1 MRMST
6 LPRHAR
12 TGQLALGW
20 RKPRTGEVGP
30 QPIWP
35 ILGGAEDDQDG
46 TDDGDGDGDGQDD
59 DADGTSDTDAGGDG
73 GDQDG
78 DADPEGADQLG
89 DPGKKALA
97 SMKDK
102 WRGEREKRRA
112 LEAQLAERDKPADG
126 GQPDREALVREAEA
140 KALGKA
146 NARIIRAEVKA
157 AAAGKLADPADAYR
171 FLDLTQIEVDAD
183 GNVDAEEVADA
194 IDDLLK
200 SKPYLAAQ
208 GGSTKP
214 RFQGTADSGA
224 RKGNAR
230 PPQLTEAD
238 VKRLSAAGKHAEIVK
253 AQSEGRLDDY
263 LGQSR

>member
-20 RKPRTGEVGP
+20 RKARTGEAGP

-46 TDDGDGDGDGQDD
+46 TGSDDQDS
-59 DADGTSDTDAGGDG
+59 DADGTSDADADDGGGGVG

-126 GQPDREALVREAEA
+126 DQPDREALVREAEA

-157 AAAGKLADPADAYR
+157 AAAGKLADPADAYK
-171 FLDLTQIEVDAD
+171 FLDLSQIEVDAD

-194 IDDLLK
+194 IDDLIK

-253 AQSEGRLDDY
+253 AQTEGRLDDY

>member
-1 MRMST
+1 MST
-6 LPRHAR
+6 PVPAEPTTDPAAEPLEPAE
-12 TGQLALGW
+12 L
-20 RKPRTGEVGP
+20 
-30 QPIWP
+30 
-35 ILGGAEDDQDG
+35 EDDVDPA
-46 TDDGDGDGDGQDD
+46 DD
-59 DADGTSDTDAGGDG
+59 DK
-73 GDQDG
+73 
-78 DADPEGADQLG
+78 DPEGADSLG
-89 DPGKKALA
+89 DPGKKALDT
-97 SMKDK
+97 MKGRLK
-102 WRGEREKRRA
+102 AEREKRRA

-126 GQPDREALVREAEA
+126 TVPDQETLMRQAETKVLARVNERLV
-140 KALGKA
+140 K
-146 NARIIRAEVKA
+146 AEVKV

-171 FLDLTQIEVDAD
+171 FLDLSQFEVDDD

-230 PPQLTEAD
+230 PTQLTEAD

-253 AQSEGRLDDY
+253 AQNEGRLDDY
-263 LGQSR
+263 LGLNR